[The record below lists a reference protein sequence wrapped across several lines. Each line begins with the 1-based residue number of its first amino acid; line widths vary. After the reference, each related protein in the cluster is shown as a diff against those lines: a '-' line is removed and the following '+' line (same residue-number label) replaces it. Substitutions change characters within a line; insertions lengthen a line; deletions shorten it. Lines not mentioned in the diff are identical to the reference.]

1 MKNEDVVRSIKI
13 IYEIFWKFV
22 FFFFLFCKEIGYFLI

>member
-1 MKNEDVVRSIKI
+1 MKNADVVRSIKI

-22 FFFFLFCKEIGYFLI
+22 FFFFLCKEIGYFLI

>member
-1 MKNEDVVRSIKI
+1 MKNEGVVRGIKI

-22 FFFFLFCKEIGYFLI
+22 FFFFCFVKKLDIS

>member
-1 MKNEDVVRSIKI
+1 MKNADVVRSIKI

-22 FFFFLFCKEIGYFLI
+22 FFFFFVKKLDIS

>member
-13 IYEIFWKFV
+13 IYKIFWKFV
-22 FFFFLFCKEIGYFLI
+22 FFFFFVKKLDIS

>member
-22 FFFFLFCKEIGYFLI
+22 FFVCFVKKLDIS

>member
-22 FFFFLFCKEIGYFLI
+22 FFFLFCKEIGYFLI